1 MRLDV
6 KKDKKE
12 FFNATEI
19 QSLPALVGQFNWL
32 ATQTRPD
39 ILFECCDLPGEIK
52 CSTIDDAKRANELV
66 NQMKSEEIVATLK
79 KEDNIADSCVL

>member
-1 MRLDV
+1 MRLDG

-52 CSTIDDAKRANELV
+52 CSTIDDAKRANKLV
-66 NQMKSEEIVATLK
+66 NQVKSEEIVATLK